1 MRKLLRELAEA
12 IRWDEPWSFE
22 EDDEIIILDARNESL
37 PASMGPGSIIAL

>member
-22 EDDEIIILDARNESL
+22 EDDEIVILDARHDKLS
-37 PASMGPGSIIAL
+37 ASVGPGSIIAL